1 MIPLA
6 RPPIEK
12 SDIDA
17 ATAVLAG
24 GKLVQGSEVAAFE
37 HELGILLGV
46 AHVVV
51 VSSGT
56 AALHI
61 ALAANH
67 IGPGHLVVVPAYS
80 WIATANVIEVVGAR
94 PIFVDVQESSY
105 NMSPSALR
113 KTVQSLSSQERG
125 SLRALLPVHAFGL
138 MAEMD
143 DVLEVSDQL
152 GAVVIEDAA
161 CALGAQLGDQAA
173 GTVGHVGCFS
183 FHPLKVITTGE
194 GGAVAS
200 NDPGVA
206 AFARAYRD
214 HGQIRN
220 GDIRRFVMPGLNLRM
235 TDFQAA
241 LGRSQLRRL
250 DSILTARRDRFEL
263 YLNLLADVE
272 VVRPAYERSRTSAQ
286 AFVLRLPR
294 DVDRRRLMAS
304 MLEDGIETGVGTIA
318 MPFTDYYRTSGH
330 PDQKSLPVTAS
341 LASTALTLPLY
352 DKLEPRQQ
360 EQVVETLDKS
370 LTSLRGSNH
379 DN

>member
-6 RPPIEK
+6 RPPIER
-12 SDIDA
+12 SDLA
-17 ATAVLAG
+17 AVTAVLAG
-24 GKLVQGSEVAAFE
+24 GRLVQGSEVAAFE
-37 HELGILLGV
+37 RELGILLGV

-56 AALHI
+56 AALHV
-61 ALAANH
+61 ALAANR

-80 WIATANVIEVVGAR
+80 WIATANVVEVVGAR
-94 PIFVDVQESSY
+94 PVFVDVQESTF
-105 NMSPSALR
+105 NVSPSALR
-113 KTVQSLSSQERG
+113 KTVQSLSSAERR
-125 SLRALLPVHAFGL
+125 SIKALLPVHAFGL

-143 DVLEVSDQL
+143 AVLEVADQL

-161 CALGAQLGDQAA
+161 CALGAQLGQHPA
-173 GTVGHVGCFS
+173 GTIGHIGCFS

-194 GGAVAS
+194 GGAVAT
-200 NDPGVA
+200 NDSGVA
-206 AFARAYRD
+206 EFARAYRD
-214 HGQIRN
+214 HGQTREA
-220 GDIRRFVMPGLNLRM
+220 DVRRFVMPGLNLRM

-250 DSILTARRDRFEL
+250 DSILAARRDRFEL
-263 YLNLLADVE
+263 YLELLADVE
-272 VVRPAYERSRTSAQ
+272 VERPAYQRSRTSAQ

-304 MLEDGIETGVGTIA
+304 MLDDGIETGVGTIA
-318 MPFTDYYRTSGH
+318 MPFTDYYRASGH
-330 PDQKSLPVTAS
+330 ADHKALPVTAS
-341 LASTALTLPLY
+341 LATSALTLPLY
-352 DKLEPRQQ
+352 DALESRQQ
-360 EQVVETLDKS
+360 EQVVETLDKR